1 MTLTEGATNEIN
13 SRWPEHKQR
22 NCGLMPDIY
31 GIEYRDNMTIGI
43 QLVRERYHQLKES
56 GETTWSID
64 QRTSDLLDELV
75 GVNTGLSPTP

>member
-43 QLVRERYHQLKES
+43 QLVRDRYHQLKGNGATS
-56 GETTWSID
+56 WSTTQALRD
-64 QRTSDLLDELV
+64 MLDDLA
-75 GVNTGLSPTP
+75 GI

>member
-43 QLVRERYHQLKES
+43 QLVRDRYHQLKENGATS
-56 GETTWSID
+56 WSTTQALRD
-64 QRTSDLLDELV
+64 MLDDLA
-75 GVNTGLSPTP
+75 GI